1 MRILSAWCANL
12 LSLLLY
18 VGIQELVRRI
28 RVYGDYTH
36 ISSLRSCGE
45 MDIIT
50 VFGTVVPGSSPG
62 GSTKTKGR
70 LGAGFSLCASRRRL
84 RRGGVES
91 ASQIATLGS
100 NLAATRDHKD
110 S

>member
-1 MRILSAWCANL
+1 MRILSARCANL

-36 ISSLRSCGE
+36 IFSLRSCGE

-62 GSTKTKGR
+62 GSTNSKTG
-70 LGAGFSLCASRRRL
+70 LGPVFELVLPSALGECTSR
-84 RRGGVES
+84 
-91 ASQIATLGS
+91 
-100 NLAATRDHKD
+100 TRKPCENFYE
-110 S
+110 